1 MPRTR
6 AGAARALALGGCLGA
21 RARGGGEAARQCGRS
36 PSPLPGVC
44 DWAGAALEAAG
55 AALAEWRHLD
65 VRVTVAPEEPVA
77 LWLYEEPP
85 ISELGDGGAAAAGS
99 ARPIADLALR
109 GLHVSYVS
117 FATQATRLEVSVKDV
132 LCDDIRPGST
142 NQFKRL
148 VAPIAAGGEGEGAR
162 ASGDVLSYLAETP
175 GAGPSQTVLRF
186 GHVDVLLIP
195 EVIFPVVEVF
205 TLPPADPRA
214 APAAAPPAQR
224 ELHTASPAPPPPPSP
239 AAGAGSSLSVFVL
252 RPRVTLVDRAA
263 DAASR
268 RVVLEASVMY
278 KQEVSPSGG
287 TRAQAHVQDLSV
299 SVREGRAV
307 SGVPPAPPKPIIEPC
322 SLSVETRDDPLTGAG
337 SIWAVLGALDVW
349 IAYQDVRMLLAM
361 YQSVA
366 APRAPQPP
374 DAGERRSPK
383 RASSD
388 ASRGEAARR
397 RGGAQRGAERQLRVD
412 VGQLRIT
419 VVNDNDGCVARCPPC
434 PRPCRAPLTRL
445 LRAPRALFAGP
456 AARVVTGT

>member
-1 MPRTR
+1 M
-6 AGAARALALGGCLGA
+6 
-21 RARGGGEAARQCGRS
+21 
-36 PSPLPGVC
+36 
-44 DWAGAALEAAG
+44 
-55 AALAEWRHLD
+55 D
-65 VRVTVAPEEPVA
+65 VSVTVAPEEAVA

-85 ISELGDGGAAAAGS
+85 ICELGDGGAAAAGG

-162 ASGDVLSYLAETP
+162 AGGEVLSYLAETP
-175 GAGPSQTVLRF
+175 EAGPSQTVLRF
-186 GHVDVLLIP
+186 GHVEVILIP
-195 EVIFPVVEVF
+195 EVIFPVLDVF

-224 ELHTASPAPPPPPSP
+224 ELHSASPPPLPPPPP
-239 AAGAGSSLSVFVL
+239 AAGAGSALSVFVL

-278 KQEVSPSGG
+278 KQEVSPRGG

-299 SVREGRAV
+299 TVREGRAV
-307 SGVPPAPPKPIIEPC
+307 PGVPPAPPKPIIEPC
-322 SLSVETRDDPLTGAG
+322 SLSVETRDEPLSGAG
-337 SIWAVLGALDVW
+337 SVWAVLGALDVW
-349 IAYQDVRMLLAM
+349 VAYQDVRMLLAM

-366 APRAPQPP
+366 APRAPPP
-374 DAGERRSPK
+374 PQGGGERRSPK

-388 ASRGEAARR
+388 ASRGGAARR
-397 RGGAQRGAERQLRVD
+397 RGSAQRGAERQLRVD
-412 VGQLRIT
+412 IGQLRIT
-419 VVNDNDGCVARCPPC
+419 VVNDNDGCVARCSPC
-434 PRPCRAPLTRL
+434 PRPCRAPLARL
-445 LRAPRALFAGP
+445 CRAPPALCAQYTWARCACGHRDVTAVA
-456 AARVVTGT
+456 AAR